1 VEITVEPLDKLT
13 IDTPEQTALE
23 FPLAGIGSRFVAM
36 AADTAIQ
43 ALIGIAL
50 LIVGAIL
57 GGALSRFGSVA
68 PQWLIAAL
76 IILFFLLYS
85 GYFAV
90 FEAIWNGQT
99 PGKRYAQLRVMK
111 DDGRPITAYDSV
123 ARNLL
128 RIVDQFP
135 VFYGVGIISVFLSK
149 QNKRLGDF
157 VAGTVVVHE
166 KTVEAARP
174 FLDTQVDAAAPA
186 YDLSLISP
194 DELRLI
200 EAFFQRRDSLDPAL
214 RGSMAAQISNRIAGK
229 LGVQVYGWPRNE
241 KFLEAVHA
249 QYRAGGRLR
258 AN

>member
-1 VEITVEPLDKLT
+1 MEPLDKLT

-23 FPLAGIGSRFVAM
+23 FPLAGIGSRFIAM

-43 ALIGIAL
+43 IIITIAL
-50 LIVGAIL
+50 VIL
-57 GGALSRFGSVA
+57 GLIMERSLSFLGSAA
-68 PQWLIAAL
+68 PQWLSAVWIVL
-76 IILFFLLYS
+76 LFLLYS
-85 GYFAV
+85 AYFAF

-99 PGKRYAQLRVMK
+99 PGKRYAQIRVMK
-111 DDGRPITAYDSV
+111 DDGRPITAYDSI

-128 RIVDQFP
+128 RIVDQLP
-135 VFYGVGIISVFLSK
+135 LFYGVGIISVFLSK

-174 FLDTQVDAAAPA
+174 YLDTQVDAAAPA
-186 YDLSLISP
+186 YDVSLISL

-200 EAFFQRRDSLDPAL
+200 EAFFQRRDNLDPAL
-214 RGSMAAQISNRIAGK
+214 RGSMASQISNRIAGK
-229 LGVQVYGWPRNE
+229 LGVQVYGWPYNE

-249 QYRAGGRLR
+249 QYRSGGRLR
-258 AN
+258 GE

>member
-1 VEITVEPLDKLT
+1 VEPLDKLT

-23 FPLAGIGSRFVAM
+23 FPLAGIGSRFIAM
-36 AADTAIQ
+36 AADTCIQ
-43 ALIGIAL
+43 IIVGFVL
-50 LIVGAIL
+50 LIIGLIMGATFSL
-57 GGALSRFGSVA
+57 FGSWG
-68 PQWLIAAL
+68 PQWLIAIL
-76 IILFFLLYS
+76 IIVFFLLYS
-85 GYFAV
+85 SYFAI

-128 RIVDQFP
+128 RIVDQLP
-135 VFYGVGIISVFLSK
+135 LFYGVGIVSVFLSK
-149 QNKRLGDF
+149 HNKRLGDF

-166 KTVEAARP
+166 KTVGEERP
-174 FLDTQVDAAAPA
+174 FLESPVDATAPT
-186 YDLSLISP
+186 YNVSLVTA
-194 DELRLI
+194 DEFHLL

-214 RGSMAAQISNRIAGK
+214 RGSMAAQISNRIAAK

-258 AN
+258 AE

>member
-1 VEITVEPLDKLT
+1 MEPLDKLT
-13 IDTPEQTALE
+13 IDTPEQTSLE

-43 ALIGIAL
+43 VAIGFVL
-50 LIVGAIL
+50 LILGAIIVPTL
-57 GGALSRFGSVA
+57 MTFSSVA
-68 PQWLIAAL
+68 PQWAIAAL
-76 IILFFLLYS
+76 IIVGFLTYS

-111 DDGRPITAYDSV
+111 DDGRPINVYDSV

-128 RIVDQFP
+128 RIVDSLP
-135 VFYGVGIISVFLSK
+135 AFYGIGVVSVFFSK

-174 FLDTQVDAAAPA
+174 FLDTQVDASAPS
-186 YDLSLISP
+186 YDVGKIML

-200 EAFFQRRDSLDPAL
+200 ETFLQRRDTFDPAL
-214 RGSMAAQISNRIAGK
+214 RGSMAAQIAARIGEK
-229 LGVQVYGWPRNE
+229 LQVQVYGWPYNE
-241 KFLEAVHA
+241 KFLEAVYA
-249 QYRAGGRLR
+249 QYRASGRYQQ
-258 AN
+258 